1 MPQMRIHTQ
10 SLMHDCKDRFKNHS
24 GGYVWIIKV
33 LENGLGAVWRKAM
46 AWSCEGFLR
55 RRHALLNRGRG
66 FRPWSIINVTRRDS
80 TIIADG

>member
-33 LENGLGAVWRKAM
+33 LENGLGAVWRKGHGLEFVKA
-46 AWSCEGFLR
+46 
-55 RRHALLNRGRG
+55 
-66 FRPWSIINVTRRDS
+66 P
-80 TIIADG
+80 